1 MSQKQDQCGVEM
13 MQKIKVLSAKSLE
26 QSKVLSF
33 KLGAGQILALSALPV
48 VGNDVVPSK
57 FLPSQVIHPH
67 FFPSTFQTRNGIC
80 HKQ

>member
-48 VGNDVVPSK
+48 VGNTQK
-57 FLPSQVIHPH
+57 CFKGILMGQLIHLSWLEGCLMKLTS
-67 FFPSTFQTRNGIC
+67 FRV
-80 HKQ
+80 